1 VQQGTAPTTIILML
15 TALGLLSG
23 IVQVSLGFM
32 KIGSL
37 IKYIPFPVVSG
48 YLTGVG
54 LIIISS
60 QIPKFLGA
68 SGIVV
73 ESPSFS

>member
-1 VQQGTAPTTIILML
+1 LVWFP
-15 TALGLLSG
+15 GLIQLL
-23 IVQVSLGFM
+23 LGFM
-32 KIGSL
+32 GIGSL

-54 LIIISS
+54 LIIIGS

-68 SGIVV
+68 FGGSVLVV
-73 ESPSFS
+73 AALISPETWQWQSAPSAP